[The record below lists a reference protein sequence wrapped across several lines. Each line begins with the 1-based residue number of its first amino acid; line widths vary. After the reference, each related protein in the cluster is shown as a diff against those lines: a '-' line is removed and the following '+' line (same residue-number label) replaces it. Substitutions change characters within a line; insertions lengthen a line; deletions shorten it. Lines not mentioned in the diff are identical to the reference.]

1 MNYQQDWILRQI
13 ESMVTFII
21 NIVLDKKNESVK
33 VEDLKENYLKSSV
46 LYRKLNNLIIEKKI
60 CEAEDKLFR
69 AIENNEED
77 AFLVSVLFY
86 TEINKFSDEEL
97 EKNNFSREEI
107 SSGLEDVCEIY
118 GVPLPLI

>member
-77 AFLVSVLFY
+77 AFLISVLFY

-118 GVPLPLI
+118 RVPLPLI